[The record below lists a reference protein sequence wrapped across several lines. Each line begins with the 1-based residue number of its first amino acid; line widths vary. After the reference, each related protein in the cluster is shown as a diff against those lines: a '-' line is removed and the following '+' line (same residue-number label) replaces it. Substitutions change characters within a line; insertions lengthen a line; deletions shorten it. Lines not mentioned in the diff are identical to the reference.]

1 MRKARGR
8 RHGRG
13 ASQKGNNVWTIVI
26 INRTVGTSTLSDDI
40 VEDADWS
47 LGAQSRTATVSSIRG
62 YLNFIPIIPGTAR
75 IDGYFGVIDKDATSG
90 APGLAATYLDED
102 IMYSF
107 GFDSMNEAVTG
118 FDTSSHME
126 VNVSGS
132 SRKIRTGQD
141 CRIVLVSDVAAAW
154 KVTGVLRA
162 YMLLG
167 G

>member
-1 MRKARGR
+1 MGRARGR

-13 ASQKGNNVWTIVI
+13 ASKKGNNVWTIAI

-47 LGAQSRTATVSSIRG
+47 LGAQSRTATISSIRG
-62 YLNFIPIIPGTAR
+62 YLNFVPIITGTAR

-107 GFDSMNEAVTG
+107 GYDSVNEAVAG
-118 FDTSSHME
+118 FDVNIHMD
-126 VNVSGS
+126 VKVTGS

-141 CRIVLVSDVAAAW
+141 CRVVLVSDVAAAW

-167 G
+167 